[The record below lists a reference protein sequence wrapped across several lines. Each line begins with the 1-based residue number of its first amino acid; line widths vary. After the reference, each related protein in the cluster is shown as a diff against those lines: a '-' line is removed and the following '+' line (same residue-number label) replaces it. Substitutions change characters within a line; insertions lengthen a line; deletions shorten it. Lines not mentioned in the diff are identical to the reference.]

1 LLSRKEEAMIST
13 ILVPTD
19 GSKAAKK
26 AGEVAIDLAKQLN
39 ATVIILSIVD
49 RRALISI
56 GETAVLEAVSEAEV
70 EAKLKNAAEEYIKEM
85 AKLCHESG
93 VQLKALIGRGHPVE
107 EIIREAQQANA
118 DLIVM
123 GSHGRSALA
132 ATVLGSVAY
141 GVIHRD
147 FKVPVMVV
155 KG

>member
-1 LLSRKEEAMIST
+1 
-13 ILVPTD
+13 
-19 GSKAAKK
+19 
-26 AGEVAIDLAKQLN
+26 VAIDLAKQLN